1 MWTGLPRTST
11 GTGAMASNSQRLA
24 GRVAL
29 VTGASR
35 GLGHDIALG
44 FAGEGAAVA
53 VAARTLTPGPG
64 LPGSL
69 EQTVA
74 EIRAR
79 NGVAEAF
86 ACDVQLDAD
95 LVAVVDGVRDRLG
108 TIDILVNNAALTVP
122 GRPGAAPPSLP
133 RGGTSPT
140 PGFLDIPA
148 KAYRRS
154 FEVGLFPLFRLSQL
168 VLPGM
173 LAARRGSIINIGSD
187 SARKPGEGP
196 WSHSGQW
203 MLYGYGGSKIAVEH
217 LSHSLAYE
225 FVGTGVTVNA
235 LLTSRP
241 LDSPGL
247 RHMTPGY
254 VGTPTDS
261 FVEAAVRLASGET
274 GFTGRSI
281 YHEDLLYDGP
291 PRGWQGGLGADT
303 EPA

>member
-1 MWTGLPRTST
+1 
-11 GTGAMASNSQRLA
+11 MASAGRRLD

-44 FAGEGAAVA
+44 LAAEGAAVA

-69 EQTVA
+69 QQTVS
-74 EIRAR
+74 EIRAGG
-79 NGVAEAF
+79 GVADAF
-86 ACDVQLDAD
+86 ACDVQVDAE
-95 LVAVVDGVRDRLG
+95 LIAVVDGARERLG
-108 TIDILVNNAALTVP
+108 PVDILVNNAALTVP
-122 GRPGAAPPSLP
+122 GRPGAPPPSLP
-133 RGGTSPT
+133 KGGTAPT
-140 PGFLDIPA
+140 PGFLDIPL

-168 VLPGM
+168 VLPDM
-173 LAARRGSIINIGSD
+173 LAAGRGSIINIGSD

-196 WSHSGQW
+196 WSHTGQW
-203 MLYGYGGSKIAVEH
+203 MLYGYGGSKLAVEH

-225 FVGTGVTVNA
+225 LSGTGVTVNA

-254 VGTPTDS
+254 VGNPTAS
-261 FVEAAVRLASGET
+261 FVEAAIRLASGAT
-274 GFTGRSI
+274 GLTGRSI
-281 YHEDLLYDGP
+281 YHEDLLHDGP
-291 PRGWQGGLGADT
+291 PRGWQGGLGPTA
-303 EPA
+303 E

>member
-1 MWTGLPRTST
+1 MPLDAG
-11 GTGAMASNSQRLA
+11 RLD

-44 FAGEGAAVA
+44 LAAEGAAVA
-53 VAARTLTPGPG
+53 VVARTLTSGPG

-69 EQTVA
+69 EQTVS
-74 EIRAR
+74 EIRAQG
-79 NGVAEAF
+79 GVAEAF
-86 ACDVQLDAD
+86 AGDVQVDAD
-95 LVAVVDGVRDRLG
+95 LVAVGDGARDRLG
-108 TIDILVNNAALTVP
+108 PVDILVNNAALTVP
-122 GRPGAAPPSLP
+122 GRPGAPPPSLP
-133 RGGTSPT
+133 QGGTSPT
-140 PGFLDIPA
+140 PGFLEIPL

-168 VLPGM
+168 VVPGM
-173 LAARRGSIINIGSD
+173 LAAGRGSIINIGSD
-187 SARKPGEGP
+187 STRQPGEGP
-196 WSHSGQW
+196 WSHTGQW

-225 FVGTGVTVNA
+225 LSGTGVTVNA

-254 VGTPTDS
+254 VGNPTAS
-261 FVEAAVRLASGET
+261 FVEAAVRLARGET
-274 GFTGRSI
+274 GLTGRSI
-281 YHEDLLYDGP
+281 YHEDLLHDGP
-291 PRGWQGGLGADT
+291 PRGWQGRLGPT
-303 EPA
+303 VELS

>member
-1 MWTGLPRTST
+1 MPPDVG
-11 GTGAMASNSQRLA
+11 RLD

-44 FAGEGAAVA
+44 LAAEGAAVA

-69 EQTVA
+69 EQTVS
-74 EIRAR
+74 EIRAQG
-79 NGVAEAF
+79 GVAEAF
-86 ACDVQLDAD
+86 AADVQVDAD
-95 LVAVVDGVRDRLG
+95 LVAVVDGAHERLG
-108 TIDILVNNAALTVP
+108 PVDILVNNAALTVP
-122 GRPGAAPPSLP
+122 GRPGAPPPSLP
-133 RGGTSPT
+133 RDGTSPT
-140 PGFLDIPA
+140 PGFLEIPL

-173 LAARRGSIINIGSD
+173 LAAGRGSIINIGSD
-187 SARKPGEGP
+187 SARQPGEAP
-196 WSHSGQW
+196 WSHTGQW
-203 MLYGYGGSKIAVEH
+203 MLYGYGGSKLAVEH

-225 FVGTGVTVNA
+225 LSGTGVTVNA

-254 VGTPTDS
+254 VGNPTAS
-261 FVEAAVRLASGET
+261 FVEAAVLLASGGT
-274 GFTGRSI
+274 GLTGRSI
-281 YHEDLLYDGP
+281 YHEDLLHDGP
-291 PRGWQGGLGADT
+291 PRGWQGGLG
-303 EPA
+303 PAAESA

>member
-1 MWTGLPRTST
+1 V
-11 GTGAMASNSQRLA
+11 ASAGRLA
-24 GRVAL
+24 GRVVL

-44 FAGEGAAVA
+44 FAAEGAAVA
-53 VAARTLTPGPG
+53 VAARTLTPGAG
-64 LPGSL
+64 LAGSL

-74 EIRAR
+74 EIRDLG
-79 NGVAEAF
+79 GVAEPF
-86 ACDVQLDAD
+86 VCDVQVDD
-95 LVAVVDGVRDRLG
+95 ELVALVDGARDRLG
-108 TIDILVNNAALTVP
+108 AIDVLVNNAALTVP
-122 GRPGAAPPSLP
+122 GRPGAPPPTLP

-140 PGFLDIPA
+140 PGFLGIPV
-148 KAYRRS
+148 KAYKRS

-168 VLPGM
+168 VLPDM
-173 LAARRGSIINIGSD
+173 LTAGRGSIINIGSD
-187 SARKPGEGP
+187 SARNPGEGP
-196 WSHSGQW
+196 WSHTGQW

-225 FVGTGVTVNA
+225 FAGTGVTVNA

-254 VGTPTDS
+254 VGSPTAS

-274 GFTGRSI
+274 GLTGRSI
-281 YHEDLLYDGP
+281 YHEDLLEDGR
-291 PRGWQGGLGADT
+291 PRGWQGGLG
-303 EPA
+303 PG